1 MARNSETPGHRGHF
15 DTKSKS
21 FKMNQYQNEDDAF
34 CYNIK
39 SYRQGNQNPMRNE
52 EEENKGGKPIVI
64 NNNNNSYYISLHV
77 NDQKRL
83 MDY

>member
-1 MARNSETPGHRGHF
+1 
-15 DTKSKS
+15 
-21 FKMNQYQNEDDAF
+21 
-34 CYNIK
+34 
-39 SYRQGNQNPMRNE
+39 MRNE

-83 MDY
+83 MDYWLINLFKFKFKWILTSTSYFHKYLILLHKN